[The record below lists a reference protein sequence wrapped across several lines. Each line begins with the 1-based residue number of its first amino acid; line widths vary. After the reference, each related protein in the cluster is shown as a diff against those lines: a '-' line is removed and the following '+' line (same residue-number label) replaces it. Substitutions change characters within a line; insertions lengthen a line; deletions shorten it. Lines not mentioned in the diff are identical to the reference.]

1 MIWHVSPYWLNT
13 WHNTDMTC
21 GMNNFQ
27 KIKKKIKKK
36 LKKFQK
42 IQKNVELTRGTSLTL
57 LTLY

>member
-1 MIWHVSPYWLNT
+1 
-13 WHNTDMTC
+13 MTC